1 MVFRNIASYS
11 GSSVGDSSTA
21 QSSNMD
27 RALGWRP
34 NSASTRNGAVTLHI
48 ANTLGLRDF
57 SVAVT
62 LFTANN
68 VGDTDQSYSFEYR
81 LGDIGDFITL
91 GTYTTAAPFDPV
103 ELSASSIMLEALD
116 NQSSA
121 VFFRVRGTSTTGT
134 SNLDTL
140 GIDNFSLTYSV
151 VPEPSTYAALFGAIS
166 LVGALIYR
174 RRLKQA

>member
-1 MVFRNIASYS
+1 MVFRNIASYL
-11 GSSVGDSSTA
+11 GSSVGDSSNA
-21 QSSNMD
+21 QSSNMN

-34 NSASTRNGAVTLHI
+34 NSVSTRNGAVTLHI

-68 VGDTDQSYSFEYR
+68 VGEADQSYSFEYR
-81 LGDIGDFITL
+81 LGDIGDFVTL
-91 GTYTTAAPFDPV
+91 GTYTTSAPFDPI
-103 ELSASSIMLEALD
+103 ELSASSLTLEALD

-121 VFFRVRGTSTTGT
+121 VFFRVRGTSTAGT

-140 GIDNFSLTYSV
+140 GIDNFSLTYSAI
-151 VPEPSTYAALFGAIS
+151 PEASTYAALLGAAS
-166 LVGALIYR
+166 LAGALIYR
-174 RRLKQA
+174 RRSRQA